1 LAVLLDFEFIRIIFI
16 SSWPLFR
23 VSDQKTKWKQNTLW
37 FYYEYSFFLSFFPH
51 RGKSEYFPIPF
62 YDLVSLCATCRTT
75 ITKEEKNWGKKNI
88 GPQVEPTLFLSL
100 FLDCQKPFFVSTT
113 SSVSPYVETQIIYS
127 KAISVTLNDFLC
139 FLDKWT

>member
-1 LAVLLDFEFIRIIFI
+1 MAVLLDFEFIRIIFI

-75 ITKEEKNWGKKNI
+75 ITKEKKKLREEKYW
-88 GPQVEPTLFLSL
+88 
-100 FLDCQKPFFVSTT
+100 T
-113 SSVSPYVETQIIYS
+113 SSGTNSFSFSFSRLS
-127 KAISVTLNDFLC
+127 KAIFCFNDVVCLSIRSNTNYLFESN
-139 FLDKWT
+139 